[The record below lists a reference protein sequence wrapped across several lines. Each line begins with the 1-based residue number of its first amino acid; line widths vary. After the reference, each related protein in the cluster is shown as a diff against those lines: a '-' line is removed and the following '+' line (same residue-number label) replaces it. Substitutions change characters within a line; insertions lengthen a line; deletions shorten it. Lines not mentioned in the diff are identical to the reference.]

1 MIHIDGE
8 NHNKTLY
15 FKLLL
20 KKNMLEFSKLILKKV
35 SFCKK
40 LFKKE
45 LIKSI
50 KWIKKKEVVKLK
62 IWALATFYQFQTI
75 ILEVVNQ

>member
-8 NHNKTLY
+8 NHNKTLH

-35 SFCKK
+35 SFCKN

-50 KWIKKKEVVKLK
+50 KWIKKKEL
-62 IWALATFYQFQTI
+62 
-75 ILEVVNQ
+75 